1 MLQWCLT
8 NNIQLRAAHIPGK
21 DNSLADKL
29 SRQLVS
35 HLEWEL
41 HPQVAHQLF
50 RLWPTPT
57 IDLFASF
64 QNTKLPKFC
73 ALHFHPQAMSTD
85 ALSMTWRGLYAYA
98 FPPFPLIAKVLQKV
112 QEDQAMMIL
121 IAPNWPRREWYPCL
135 LDLLIDYPSQLPI
148 IPNLIS
154 QDQGRHIHPNLS
166 TLQLV
171 AWKVSGNV
179 LLQTAFRDKQLKHV
193 LSPHQRA
200 LEKHMPLAGKIS
212 LIGAEQIIN
221 IPILSMSPPS

>member
-8 NNIQLRAAHIPGK
+8 NNIELRAAHIPGK
-21 DNSLADKL
+21 DNNLADKL
-29 SRQLVS
+29 SRQMVS

-41 HPQVAHQLF
+41 HPQVAQQLF

-57 IDLFASF
+57 IDLFASS
-64 QNTKLPKFC
+64 QNTKLPNFC
-73 ALHFHPQAMSTD
+73 ALYYHPQAMNTD
-85 ALSMTWRGLYAYA
+85 ALSMSWRNLYVYA
-98 FPPFPLIAKVLQKV
+98 FPPFPLLPKVLQKV

-135 LDLLIDYPSQLPI
+135 LELMIDYPWQLPI

-171 AWKVSGNV
+171 AWKLSGNV

-193 LSPHQRA
+193 LNPHQIA
-200 LEKHMPLAGKIS
+200 QGKHMPLAGRIS
-212 LIGAEQIIN
+212 LLGAEQTIS
-221 IPILSMSPPS
+221 IPILRMSPPS